1 MKPMRLHHVG
11 IVLPTLQQAHD
22 FIQANGLEIDYAG
35 FVDAYHAD
43 LIFTKKGPF
52 CSPLEMIIPHEGV
65 LTKFNGG
72 RGGIA
77 HIAFEVDDVEAVRQ
91 EMEAECP
98 GCMLEKKA
106 VQGTDDIIVNFRRPS
121 TNQGILVE
129 YVQTTA
135 PIQGHG
141 VNPFEKLGK
150 AGELHDT
157 WHPVRLHH
165 VGIVLPTMEQAQAF
179 IKTNGLEVD
188 YSGFV
193 DAYHADLIFTKKGEY
208 STPLEMII
216 PHEGVLTKF
225 NNGKGGIAHLAF
237 EVDDVEAVRQH
248 MEKECPGCM
257 LEKKAVQGTDDI
269 IVNFRR
275 PSTDQGIL
283 VEYVQ
288 TVAPINYNK

>member
-35 FVDAYHAD
+35 FVNAYHAD

-135 PIQGHG
+135 PIKGHG

-157 WHPVRLHH
+157 WHPMRLHH

-225 NNGKGGIAHLAF
+225 NNGRGGIAHLAF

>member
-35 FVDAYHAD
+35 FVNAYHAD

-52 CSPLEMIIPHEGV
+52 CSPIEMIIPHEGV

-157 WHPVRLHH
+157 WHPMRLHH

-248 MEKECPGCM
+248 MEKEYPGCM